1 MQEAWVILLI
11 SFLSGSTTV
20 IGALLAIFL
29 KRKKNYVSIG
39 VGFSSGIM
47 IVISFLELLATAL
60 KMTNELVVILSFAVG
75 FVFVLITY
83 TDSVYCVCLTPN
95 YSGFAL
101 HVRSSHRHHAQLGYG
116 FLRRI

>member
-11 SFLSGSTTV
+11 SFLSGLTTV

-29 KRKKNYVSIG
+29 KGKKSHVSIG

-47 IVISFLELLATAL
+47 IVISFLELLAKPLT
-60 KMTNELVVILSFAVG
+60 MTNELVVILAFARAH
-75 FVFVLITY
+75 
-83 TDSVYCVCLTPN
+83 TDNVYCVCLIPN
-95 YSGFAL
+95 CSGFAL
-101 HVRSSHRHHAQLGYG
+101 HVRSSHRHHAQLGYC